1 MYDMKVY
8 FLNFFYDLNYVNA
21 GIGFVFFKKKWYL
34 PHRLINT
41 LYWWGYGLSHR
52 YK

>member
-21 GIGFVFFKKKWYL
+21 GIGFVFFKKSGTC
-34 PHRLINT
+34 RT
-41 LYWWGYGLSHR
+41 GS
-52 YK
+52 